1 MKDNFDLIKKKSLES
16 RQNILKGF
24 TNVPQAINEITEAQA
39 DLLEKGG
46 KRVPVGVIK
55 TRKNGVKEIKTATGW
70 EPYHDGNERMK
81 HEEVNEARKPA
92 VTQETSTEDT
102 TSEEDETDTG
112 AEKEESTVV
121 TPEDEEAK
129 LSQQVQFILH
139 NVPTKKNKI
148 KSLYKIGLSHDQIV
162 NYTGFAIGDVRWFSR
177 EWEKENPGMQRGLSA
192 MTGGGQ
198 QAKDG
203 SGNVI
208 ATNIPQPKK
217 YLVPY
222 EKLPEISTK
231 DRWDSYELFGKMIC
245 LNMGKSMVVY
255 GSGGVGKTYT
265 LMGKNMIFD
274 QYKMRAFNEEKHDY
288 IPGFESDSGGAA
300 STQAE
305 GSEEG
310 EENTIELPVQI
321 AAGRYLMKNE
331 YDYVKMTGKVTA
343 TEMYKTLYENNGKVI
358 IFDDCDEVLQDPA
371 AINVLKGALDTTG
384 DGTITWKVSGKIPT
398 DYTNIPG
405 AIRELD
411 NKGKTH
417 WYLPKR
423 FKFQG
428 QVLFISNL
436 DHTKIPQ
443 PLLSRGLTLDLT
455 MNADETAERLQ
466 QIYKFIDFQDSQ
478 GNPIEVSEDIKKKAC
493 DFISK
498 YRYDIDMTDLNA
510 RTLGKI
516 ALIIKT
522 VQDTGSN
529 MEWEKVA
536 ASMLKKK

>member
-1 MKDNFDLIKKKSLES
+1 MKDNFDIIKKKGEEQV
-16 RQNILKGF
+16 QNILKSF
-24 TNVPQAINEITEAQA
+24 TNAPKRINEITSEQA

-46 KRVPVGVIK
+46 KLVPVGVIK
-55 TRKNGVKEIKTATGW
+55 TRKNGRKEIKTATGW
-70 EPYHDGNERMK
+70 EPYHEGSERMK
-81 HEEVNEARKPA
+81 REEVNEARRPA
-92 VTQETSTEDT
+92 ATEEG
-102 TSEEDETDTG
+102 SKDTG
-112 AEKEESTVV
+112 TETEESTVV
-121 TPEDEEAK
+121 SPQDEEAE
-129 LSQQVQFILH
+129 LARQVQFIIH
-139 NVPTKKNKI
+139 NVSTKKGKI
-148 KSLYKIGLSHDQIV
+148 KSLYKLGLSHDQIV
-162 NYTGFAIGDVRWFSR
+162 NYTGASIGDVKWFSK
-177 EWEKENPGMQRGLSA
+177 EWEKENPGAQRGLGQ
-192 MTGGGQ
+192 MTGNNQ
-198 QAKDG
+198 PAKDG
-203 SGNVI
+203 NGNAI
-208 ATNIPQPKK
+208 STNITQPKK

-222 EKLPEISTK
+222 EKLPEVSTK
-231 DRWDSYELFGKMIC
+231 DRWDAYELFGKMIC

-274 QYKMRAFNEEKHDY
+274 QYKMRAFNEDKHDY
-288 IPGFESDSGGAA
+288 IPGFESDSGGGAA

-305 GSEEG
+305 GG
-310 EENTIELPVQI
+310 EENTGDMPTQM
-321 AAGRYLMKNE
+321 ATGRYLMKNE

-358 IFDDCDEVLQDPA
+358 IFDDCDEVLQDDA

-384 DGTITWKVSGKIPT
+384 DGTITWKVSGKIRT

-411 NKGKTH
+411 NKGKAQ
-417 WYLPKR
+417 WFLPKR

-436 DHTKIPQ
+436 PHTRIPQ

-478 GNPIEVSEDIKKKAC
+478 GNPIEVSEDIKKAAC

-522 VQDTGSN
+522 VKDTGAN

-536 ASMLKKK
+536 ASMLKKKQN